1 MLKYK
6 AKYLGDDVCNYLD
19 TKFRMFFNICNL
31 YIILHVVSCI
41 FQEMRVTRTIARSFC
56 PEYNHHV
63 ELPCPLLLAP
73 GEGEEDDDD
82 VMSLA
87 EALESADLILQVW
100 HQVPGFRTGED

>member
-1 MLKYK
+1 M
-6 AKYLGDDVCNYLD
+6 
-19 TKFRMFFNICNL
+19 
-31 YIILHVVSCI
+31 
-41 FQEMRVTRTIARSFC
+41 TRTIARSFC

-73 GEGEEDDDD
+73 REGEDED

-100 HQVPGFRTGED
+100 HQVPGFRSGKKRVLQ